1 MRLIQDFHFESITAK
16 IATDLS
22 FYITELMLFNIFLL
36 IAGLA
41 ILAWSA
47 DKFVYGAAAFAR
59 NLGLPPM
66 LIGLTIVA
74 MGSSAP
80 EMFVAA
86 TASFD
91 NMTDTAIGNV
101 LGSNIANITLILG
114 LTSLL
119 GAISVS
125 SQTLKRELPLMI
137 VATMV
142 AGYLLYDGMLS
153 RIEGFILMG
162 LFILLMGYLI
172 WHGFTNKNLDPIAEE
187 ADMEIPK
194 NVPTGKAI
202 FWLIIGIVL
211 LPLSADWMV
220 QGAVGIAKIYQL
232 SDLVIGLTIIAIG
245 TSLPELAACIAGV
258 LKKEDDLAIGNIVG
272 SNLFN
277 ILAVL
282 ALPGIIAP
290 GAVDAA
296 ASTRDFYMVLATSGA
311 LALLILLSGKDRQLK
326 PWHGVILLS
335 TFVAYQY
342 ILFVA

>member
-1 MRLIQDFHFESITAK
+1 
-16 IATDLS
+16 
-22 FYITELMLFNIFLL
+22 MLFNIFLL
-36 IAGLA
+36 VAGLGA
-41 ILAWSA
+41 LVWSA

-86 TASFD
+86 TASMD
-91 NMTDTAIGNV
+91 GMTDTAIGNV

-114 LTSLL
+114 ITALL

-125 SQTLKRELPLMI
+125 SQTLKREIPLMLAATGI
-137 VATMV
+137 V
-142 AGYLLYDGMLS
+142 GYFLHDGWLT
-153 RIEGFILMG
+153 RIEGVSLMV
-162 LFILLMGYLI
+162 LFFALMGYLI
-172 WHGFTNKNLDPIAEE
+172 WHALTNKNRDALAEDAE
-187 ADMEIPK
+187 NEIPAD
-194 NVPTGKAI
+194 VPTKKAI
-202 FWLIIGIVL
+202 LWLIVGMVL

-220 QGAVGIAKIYQL
+220 QGAVGIAKAYHL

-245 TSLPELAACIAGV
+245 TSLPELAACVAGV

-290 GAVDAA
+290 GEVDAA
-296 ASTRDFYMVLATSGA
+296 ASSRDFYMVLATSSA
-311 LALLILLSGKDRQLK
+311 LAILILLTGRARQLK
-326 PWHGVILLS
+326 PWHGVVLLI
-335 TFVAYQY
+335 TFVAYQAL
-342 ILFVA
+342 LFLS

>member
-1 MRLIQDFHFESITAK
+1 
-16 IATDLS
+16 
-22 FYITELMLFNIFLL
+22 MLFNIFLL
-36 IAGLA
+36 IAGLGA
-41 ILAWSA
+41 LVWSA

-86 TASFD
+86 TAS
-91 NMTDTAIGNV
+91 MEGMSDTAIGNV

-114 LTSLL
+114 ITALL

-125 SQTLKRELPLMI
+125 SQTLKREIPLMLGATVI
-137 VATMV
+137 V
-142 AGYLLYDGMLS
+142 GYFLHDGFFTRTEGMALLV
-153 RIEGFILMG
+153 
-162 LFILLMGYLI
+162 LFFALMGYLI
-172 WHGFTNKNLDPIAEE
+172 WHGLTNKNRDQLATDAE
-187 ADMEIPK
+187 DEIPAD
-194 NVPTGKAI
+194 VPTKNAI
-202 FWLIIGIVL
+202 FWLILGMIL

-220 QGAVGIAKIYQL
+220 QGAVGIAKAYHL
-232 SDLVIGLTIIAIG
+232 SDLVIGLTIIAVG

-282 ALPGIIAP
+282 AIPGIIAP

-296 ASTRDFYMVLATSGA
+296 ASSRDFYMVLATSSA
-311 LALLILLSGKDRQLK
+311 LAVLILMTGRARQLK
-326 PWHGVILLS
+326 PWHGVLLLM
-335 TFVAYQY
+335 TFIAYQA
-342 ILFVA
+342 LVFLS

>member
-1 MRLIQDFHFESITAK
+1 
-16 IATDLS
+16 
-22 FYITELMLFNIFLL
+22 MLFNIFML
-36 IAGLA
+36 IAGLGA
-41 ILAWSA
+41 LVWSA

-86 TASFD
+86 TASMEG
-91 NMTDTAIGNV
+91 MTDTAIGNV
-101 LGSNIANITLILG
+101 LGSNVANITLILG
-114 LTSLL
+114 ITALL

-125 SQTLKRELPLMI
+125 SQTLLREIPLMLG
-137 VATMV
+137 ATMI
-142 AGYLLYDGMLS
+142 AGYFLHDGFLT
-153 RIEGFILMG
+153 RIEGFMLMG
-162 LFILLMGYLI
+162 LFFILMGYLI
-172 WHGFTNKNLDPIAEE
+172 WHGLTNKNHDPLEVE
-187 ADMEIPK
+187 ADDEIPK
-194 NVPTGKAI
+194 GVPTHKAVL
-202 FWLIIGIVL
+202 WLVVGIIL

-220 QGAVGIAKIYQL
+220 QGAVGIAKAYHL

-245 TSLPELAACIAGV
+245 TSLPELAACVAGV

-290 GAVDAA
+290 GEVDAA
-296 ASTRDFYMVLATSGA
+296 ASTRDFYMVLATSSA
-311 LALLILLSGKDRQLK
+311 LAVLILLSGRVRQLK
-326 PWHGVILLS
+326 PWHGVVLLC
-335 TFVAYQY
+335 TFVAYQAV
-342 ILFVA
+342 LFLA

>member
-1 MRLIQDFHFESITAK
+1 
-16 IATDLS
+16 
-22 FYITELMLFNIFLL
+22 MLFNIFLL
-36 IAGLA
+36 IAGLGV
-41 ILAWSA
+41 LVWSA

-86 TASFD
+86 TAAMDGMS
-91 NMTDTAIGNV
+91 NTAIGNV

-114 LTSLL
+114 ITALL

-125 SQTLKRELPLMI
+125 SQTLKREIPMMLG
-137 VATMV
+137 ATLF
-142 AGYLLYDGMLS
+142 AGYCLFDGQLTRVEGVLL
-153 RIEGFILMG
+153 IVVF
-162 LFILLMGYLI
+162 FALMGYLI
-172 WHGFTNKNLDPIAEE
+172 WHAVTNKEDDPLAEE
-187 ADMEIPK
+187 AESDVPK
-194 NVPTGKAI
+194 DVPTPKAI
-202 FWLIIGIVL
+202 LWLIVGIIL

-220 QGAVGIAKIYQL
+220 QGAVGIAKAYHL
-232 SDLVIGLTIIAIG
+232 SDLVIGLTIIAVG

-282 ALPGIIAP
+282 ALPALIAP
-290 GAVDAA
+290 GEVDAA
-296 ASTRDFYMVLATSGA
+296 ASTRDFYMVLATSSA
-311 LALLILLSGKDRQLK
+311 LAILVLLTGKVRQLK
-326 PWHGVILLS
+326 PWHGAVLLA
-335 TFVAYQY
+335 TFIAYQAL
-342 ILFVA
+342 LFLS

>member
-1 MRLIQDFHFESITAK
+1 
-16 IATDLS
+16 
-22 FYITELMLFNIFLL
+22 MLFNIFLL
-36 IAGLA
+36 IVGLGA
-41 ILAWSA
+41 LVWSA

-86 TASFD
+86 TASMEG
-91 NMTDTAIGNV
+91 MTDTAIGNV
-101 LGSNIANITLILG
+101 LGSNVANITLILG
-114 LTSLL
+114 ITALF

-125 SQTLKRELPLMI
+125 SQTLKREIPMMLG
-137 VATMV
+137 ATLL
-142 AGYLLYDGMLS
+142 AGYFLFDGQLT
-153 RIEGFILMG
+153 RIEGVILMG
-162 LFILLMGYLI
+162 LFFALMGYLI
-172 WHGFTNKNLDPIAEE
+172 WHAIRNKESDPLVEE
-187 ADMEIPK
+187 AESEIPK
-194 NVPTGKAI
+194 DVPTVKAI
-202 FWLIIGIVL
+202 LWLVVGLVL

-220 QGAVGIAKIYQL
+220 QGAVGIAKAYHL
-232 SDLVIGLTIIAIG
+232 SDLVIGLTIIAVG

-282 ALPGIIAP
+282 ALPALIAP

-296 ASTRDFYMVLATSGA
+296 ASSRDFYMVLATSSA
-311 LALLILLSGKDRQLK
+311 LAILVLLTGKARQLR
-326 PWHGVILLS
+326 PWHGAVLLA
-335 TFVAYQY
+335 TFVAYQAL
-342 ILFVA
+342 LFLS

>member
-1 MRLIQDFHFESITAK
+1 
-16 IATDLS
+16 
-22 FYITELMLFNIFLL
+22 MLFNIFLL
-36 IAGLA
+36 IAGLGA
-41 ILAWSA
+41 LVWSA

-86 TASFD
+86 TASMD
-91 NMTDTAIGNV
+91 GMTDTAIGNV

-114 LTSLL
+114 LTALL
-119 GAISVS
+119 GAIAVS
-125 SQTLKRELPLMI
+125 SQTLLREIPLMLA
-137 VATMV
+137 ATAI
-142 AGYLLYDGMLS
+142 AGYFLHDGFLS
-153 RIEGFILMG
+153 RMEGFMLMG
-162 LFILLMGYLI
+162 LFFMLMGYLI
-172 WHGFTNKNLDPIAEE
+172 WHGLTNKKQDPL
-187 ADMEIPK
+187 ADESDEEIPTG
-194 NVPTGKAI
+194 VPTSKAI
-202 FWLIIGIVL
+202 MWLVVGIVL

-220 QGAVGIAKIYQL
+220 QGAVGIAKAYHL

-245 TSLPELAACIAGV
+245 TSLPELAACVAGV

-290 GAVDAA
+290 GEVDAA
-296 ASTRDFYMVLATSGA
+296 ASTRDFYMVLATSSA
-311 LALLILLSGKDRQLK
+311 LAVFILLSGRARALK
-326 PWHGVILLS
+326 PWHGVVLLF
-335 TFVAYQY
+335 TFIAYQAF
-342 ILFVA
+342 LFLA

>member
-1 MRLIQDFHFESITAK
+1 
-16 IATDLS
+16 
-22 FYITELMLFNIFLL
+22 MLFNIFMLV
-36 IAGLA
+36 AGLGA
-41 ILAWSA
+41 LVWSA

-86 TASFD
+86 TASLEG
-91 NMTDTAIGNV
+91 MTDTAIGNV

-114 LTSLL
+114 ITALL

-125 SQTLKRELPLMI
+125 SQTLKREIPLML
-137 VATMV
+137 VATV
-142 AGYLLYDGMLS
+142 IVGYFLHDGFLT
-153 RIEGFILMG
+153 RIEGISLLV
-162 LFILLMGYLI
+162 LFIGLMGYLI
-172 WHGFTNKNLDPIAEE
+172 WHGFLSKNRDALAVDAEN
-187 ADMEIPK
+187 EIPAD
-194 NVPTGKAI
+194 VPTAKAI
-202 FWLIIGIVL
+202 LWLVVGMVL

-220 QGAVGIAKIYQL
+220 QGAVGIAKAYHL
-232 SDLVIGLTIIAIG
+232 SDLVIGLTIIAVG
-245 TSLPELAACIAGV
+245 TSLPELAACVAGV

-282 ALPGIIAP
+282 AIPGIIAP

-296 ASTRDFYMVLATSGA
+296 ASTRDFYMVLATSSA
-311 LALLILLSGKDRQLK
+311 LAILILLSGRARQLK
-326 PWHGVILLS
+326 PWHGVVLLI
-335 TFVAYQY
+335 TFIAYQAL
-342 ILFVA
+342 LFLS

>member
-1 MRLIQDFHFESITAK
+1 
-16 IATDLS
+16 
-22 FYITELMLFNIFLL
+22 MLFNIFLL
-36 IAGLA
+36 VAGLGA
-41 ILAWSA
+41 LVWSA

-86 TASFD
+86 TASLEG
-91 NMTDTAIGNV
+91 MTDTAIGNV

-114 LTSLL
+114 ITALL

-125 SQTLKRELPLMI
+125 SQTLKREIPMML
-137 VATMV
+137 VATLIV
-142 AGYLLYDGMLS
+142 GYFLYDGFLT
-153 RIEGFILMG
+153 RVEGISLLV
-162 LFILLMGYLI
+162 LFIALMGYLI
-172 WHGFTNKNLDPIAEE
+172 WHGLHSKNRDALAEE
-187 ADMEIPK
+187 AAEEIPAD
-194 NVPTGKAI
+194 VPTAKAI
-202 FWLIIGIVL
+202 FWLVVGMVL

-220 QGAVGIAKIYQL
+220 QGAVGIAKAYHL
-232 SDLVIGLTIIAIG
+232 SDLVIGLTIIAVG
-245 TSLPELAACIAGV
+245 TSLPELAACVAGV

-282 ALPGIIAP
+282 AIPGIIAP

-296 ASTRDFYMVLATSGA
+296 ASTRDFYMVLATSSA
-311 LALLILLSGKDRQLK
+311 LAVLILLSGRAKQLK
-326 PWHGVILLS
+326 PWHGVVLLI
-335 TFVAYQY
+335 TFIAYQAL
-342 ILFVA
+342 LFLS

>member
-1 MRLIQDFHFESITAK
+1 MRVRLSLESN
-16 IATDLS
+16 
-22 FYITELMLFNIFLL
+22 LMLFNIFML
-36 IAGLA
+36 IAGLGA
-41 ILAWSA
+41 LVWSA

-86 TASFD
+86 TASMEG
-91 NMTDTAIGNV
+91 MTDTAIGNV

-114 LTSLL
+114 ITALL

-125 SQTLKRELPLMI
+125 SQTLLREIPMMLGATVI
-137 VATMV
+137 V
-142 AGYLLYDGMLS
+142 GYFLHDGFLT
-153 RIEGFILMG
+153 RIEGFMLMG
-162 LFILLMGYLI
+162 LFFILMGYLI
-172 WHGFTNKNLDPIAEE
+172 WHGLTNKNHDPMEDD
-187 ADMEIPK
+187 ADDEIPK
-194 NVPTGKAI
+194 GVPTHKAI
-202 FWLIIGIVL
+202 FWLIVGIIL

-220 QGAVGIAKIYQL
+220 QGAVGIAKAYHL

-245 TSLPELAACIAGV
+245 TSLPELAACVAGV

-290 GAVDAA
+290 GEVDAA
-296 ASTRDFYMVLATSGA
+296 ASTRDFYMVLATSSA
-311 LALLILLSGKDRQLK
+311 LAVLILLSGRVRQLK
-326 PWHGVILLS
+326 PWHGIVLLC
-335 TFVAYQY
+335 TFVAYQSV
-342 ILFVA
+342 LFLA

>member
-1 MRLIQDFHFESITAK
+1 
-16 IATDLS
+16 
-22 FYITELMLFNIFLL
+22 MLFNIFLL
-36 IAGLA
+36 VAGLGA
-41 ILAWSA
+41 LVWSA

-86 TASFD
+86 TASLEG
-91 NMTDTAIGNV
+91 MTDTAIGNV

-114 LTSLL
+114 ITALL

-125 SQTLKRELPLMI
+125 SQTLKREIPMML
-137 VATMV
+137 VATLIV
-142 AGYLLYDGMLS
+142 GYFLYDGFLT
-153 RIEGFILMG
+153 RIEGISLLV
-162 LFILLMGYLI
+162 LFIALMGYLI
-172 WHGFTNKNLDPIAEE
+172 WHGLHSKNRDALAEE
-187 ADMEIPK
+187 AESE
-194 NVPTGKAI
+194 VPADVATSKAI
-202 FWLIIGIVL
+202 FWLVVGMVL

-220 QGAVGIAKIYQL
+220 QGAVGIAKAYHL
-232 SDLVIGLTIIAIG
+232 SDLVIGLTIIAVG
-245 TSLPELAACIAGV
+245 TSLPELAACVAGV

-282 ALPGIIAP
+282 AIPGIIAP

-296 ASTRDFYMVLATSGA
+296 ASTRDFYMVLATSSA
-311 LALLILLSGKDRQLK
+311 LAILILLSGRARQLK
-326 PWHGVILLS
+326 PWHGVVLLI
-335 TFVAYQY
+335 TFIAYQAL
-342 ILFVA
+342 LFLS

>member
-1 MRLIQDFHFESITAK
+1 
-16 IATDLS
+16 
-22 FYITELMLFNIFLL
+22 MLFNIFLL
-36 IAGLA
+36 MAGLGA
-41 ILAWSA
+41 LVWSA

-86 TASFD
+86 TASM
-91 NMTDTAIGNV
+91 NGMTDTAIGNV

-114 LTSLL
+114 ITALL

-125 SQTLKRELPLMI
+125 SQTLKREIPLMLAATAI
-137 VATMV
+137 V
-142 AGYLLYDGMLS
+142 GYFLHDGFLT
-153 RIEGFILMG
+153 RIEGISLLV
-162 LFILLMGYLI
+162 LFLALMGYLI
-172 WHGFTNKNLDPIAEE
+172 WHGLTNKNSDTLAID
-187 ADMEIPK
+187 ADKEIPS
-194 NVPTGKAI
+194 NVPTKKAI
-202 FWLIIGIVL
+202 LWLVIGMIL

-220 QGAVGIAKIYQL
+220 QGAVGIAKAYHL
-232 SDLVIGLTIIAIG
+232 SDLVIGLTIIAVG
-245 TSLPELAACIAGV
+245 TSLPELAACVAGV

-282 ALPGIIAP
+282 AIPAIIAP

-296 ASTRDFYMVLATSGA
+296 ASTRDFYMVLATSSA
-311 LALLILLSGKDRQLK
+311 LAILILLSGRARQLK
-326 PWHGVILLS
+326 PWHGVVLLI
-335 TFVAYQY
+335 TFVAYQAL
-342 ILFVA
+342 LFLS